1 MATRDLYAEL
11 GVKKTASADE
21 IKKAYRKLA
30 RKYHPD
36 VNPGNRD
43 AEERF
48 KRISFAHDALRDAD
62 KRKIYDEF
70 GLDGL
75 QSGFDAERARE
86 FKRGGRAAGAD
97 FGGGVGGYS
106 SFEDILGDLFGK
118 RTSRGTSTGPSAA
131 RGADLQSTLEIDLL
145 EAVRGTS
152 ATITVSKPSEC
163 ATCQGTGGEGA
174 ARHCPDCQ
182 GAGEV
187 NVGPGPVSFSR
198 RCTRC
203 RGTGQVRLRACAT
216 CHGVGTVEHP
226 ERLRVKIPAGVDDG
240 SKIRLA
246 GKGGAGTGG
255 GPPGDLFIVTRVRAH
270 PRLQRRGRDL
280 YLDVPITVGEAMRGA
295 QVTVPTPAGDVKV
308 TLPPGSQSGSKL
320 RLRGKGVPAMK
331 GPEKGD
337 FYVVLQVQ
345 IPPDGDERVREAV
358 SVLEES
364 YAQSPRADLRL

>member
-30 RKYHPD
+30 RKHHPD
-36 VNPGNRD
+36 VNPGNRE

-48 KRISFAHDALRDAD
+48 KRVSFAHDALRDAD
-62 KRKIYDEF
+62 KRKTYDEF

-75 QSGFDAERARE
+75 QAGFDAERARE

-97 FGGGVGGYS
+97 FGGVGGYA

-118 RTSRGTSTGPSAA
+118 RTSRGANSGPPAA
-131 RGADLQSTLEIDLL
+131 RGTDLQSTLEIDLL

-163 ATCQGTGGEGA
+163 ATCQGSGGEGA
-174 ARHCPDCQ
+174 ARRCPDCQ

-198 RCTRC
+198 RCARC
-203 RGTGQVRLRACAT
+203 RGTGQVRLQACAT
-216 CHGVGTVEHP
+216 CHGVGTVEHA

-255 GPPGDLFIVTRVRAH
+255 GPPGDLFIVTRVRPH

-331 GPEKGD
+331 GPDKGD